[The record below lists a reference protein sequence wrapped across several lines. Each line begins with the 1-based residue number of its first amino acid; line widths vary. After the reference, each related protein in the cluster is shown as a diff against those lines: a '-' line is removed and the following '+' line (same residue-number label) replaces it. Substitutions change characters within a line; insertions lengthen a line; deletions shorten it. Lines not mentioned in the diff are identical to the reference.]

1 VLRSWTIGIAA
12 IVLVCGAAALLA
24 GAPPAWVFVFWSAVI
39 VLSIVYERFRYK
51 PVEEAP
57 PGGGWHKTAERFV
70 DDESGEPVTVWV
82 NDSGD
87 RKYVR
92 G

>member
-1 VLRSWTIGIAA
+1 MLRSWTIGIAA
-12 IVLVCGAAALLA
+12 IVLVCGAAALL
-24 GAPPAWVFVFWSAVI
+24 GGVPPGWVFVFWGAVV

-51 PVEEAP
+51 PVEQTP
-57 PGGGWHKTAERFV
+57 PAGSWRRTTERFL